1 MTNQKTL
8 TSEEI
13 DDVKITHSLVLH
25 FNINNQLNFKF
36 DIVNLKRFFLFF
48 SPMNVGKIR
57 ISLYSMVYGFTDL
70 KVNCNCV
77 YSKENKQSCKQTR
90 NRETFYL
97 AIWASET

>member
-1 MTNQKTL
+1 MTNQKTS

-36 DIVNLKRFFLFF
+36 DIENLKRFFLFF
-48 SPMNVGKIR
+48 SPINVGKIR
-57 ISLYSMVYGFTDL
+57 ISLYSMVLLISRLTVTVFIQKKTNKAVNKLDL
-70 KVNCNCV
+70 K
-77 YSKENKQSCKQTR
+77 